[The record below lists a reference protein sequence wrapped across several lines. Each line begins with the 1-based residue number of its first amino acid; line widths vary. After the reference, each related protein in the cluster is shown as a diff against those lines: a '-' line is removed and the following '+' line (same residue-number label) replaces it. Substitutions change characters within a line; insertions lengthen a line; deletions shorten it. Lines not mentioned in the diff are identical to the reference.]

1 MQSGID
7 ANSNNMDTPSFR
19 FKTSISTY
27 SCAAVRPYGVPHV
40 LVQPYAWLQLYTLT
54 VGISRGTIL
63 VDSTSIR
70 PNTCT
75 STRVVVH
82 YLSIEPAVDPQLYSS
97 RSTPVIIAHH
107 NIYRKLG
114 SFLT

>member
-1 MQSGID
+1 
-7 ANSNNMDTPSFR
+7 MDTPSFR
-19 FKTSISTY
+19 FKTSISIY

-40 LVQPYAWLQLYTLT
+40 LVQPYAWLQLNTLT

-63 VDSTSIR
+63 VDSTKFSTR
-70 PNTCT
+70 PNKGT

-97 RSTPVIIAHH
+97 RSTPVIIVHH
-107 NIYRKLG
+107 NIYIVSTTVGR
-114 SFLT
+114 